1 MQYLVA
7 EGYKVSFRSVLI
19 ESKGL
24 ESAVLYDCQDAAE
37 EFEKDTGIHPE
48 VELSTIGMLQTAAF
62 FSTLTTVSPSRSLER
77 SQYALAHSN
86 CSIGDRMAIRNAIQD
101 GDIPRAIEKV
111 CAPLTAPQTHSR
123 HRVSRQTS
131 NTEDTRAHARAHKQ

>member
-24 ESAVLYDCQDAAE
+24 ESTVLYDFQDAAE

-62 FSTLTTVSPSRSLER
+62 FSTLTTVPQSVE
-77 SQYALAHSN
+77 
-86 CSIGDRMAIRNAIQD
+86 
-101 GDIPRAIEKV
+101 IPRAQPV
-111 CAPLTAPQTHSR
+111 RARSLQLLYRRQDGYPQR
-123 HRVSRQTS
+123 HPGR
-131 NTEDTRAHARAHKQ
+131 